1 MTMRYGDWVRA
12 HCSSLHVAAAAAA
25 AACSGDWV
33 AFCLLQHAAEVQL
46 DCACNFTVKA
56 QFTPSG

>member
-12 HCSSLHVAAAAAA
+12 HCSSLHVVVAAA

-33 AFCLLQHAAEVQL
+33 VFCLLQRAAEVQL
-46 DCACNFTVKA
+46 ACACNFTVK
-56 QFTPSG
+56 S

>member
-1 MTMRYGDWVRA
+1 MRYGDWVRA

-33 AFCLLQHAAEVQL
+33 VFCLLQRAAEVQL
-46 DCACNFTVKA
+46 ACACNFTVK
-56 QFTPSG
+56 S